1 MLIIENGQ
9 LMAQRKSL
17 TEAQV
22 AVLRWISDGCSDGVM
37 QDHHHRI
44 SAAALRNRGLVE
56 TRGRGPTWTA
66 TVTPAG
72 TAYLAKVDG
81 PEPPIPRQANISV
94 IDHVVDEVVAAGGTL
109 RIARTGYYDT
119 AADDYVRRAHLAE
132 RRGKVPKGK
141 LLVVRSDR
149 DEVEL
154 RLIDTDVEDQPAAEE
169 LLPVAVPERV
179 GRYHPAVRRF
189 REQRGDHE
197 VSREQLQRASLVLQA
212 VAAEARRRHWTVEP
226 SDGGL
231 TLHAHELT
239 CALGVRE
246 EGVRTRGPW
255 EEQVHQ
261 YRHVQGDESWWRD
274 RELPRGPYDEQA
286 TGKLS
291 LTLDCDGPRL
301 SGRQRTWSDRQS
313 WSLEER
319 LPHLFRELEERLV
332 EARRSVERERILAA
346 EAAERRRLDAE
357 AREEQ
362 WRRLMYTARQRLRRN
377 ELRQQLLAEVKAW
390 DEAKQIR
397 AYCDAMDA
405 AYPDEEATRA
415 WVAWARGHATERD
428 PLASSPA
435 LPAQREPSLDEV
447 QPYLPKGWDA
457 SGPPAPRPEWMFR

>member
-1 MLIIENGQ
+1 
-9 LMAQRKSL
+9 MAQRKTL

-22 AVLRWISDGCSDGVM
+22 AVLRWISDGCPEGVM

-44 SAAALRNRGLVE
+44 SAAALRSRGLVE
-56 TRGRGPTWTA
+56 TRGRGRSWTA

-72 TAYLAKVDG
+72 TAYLATVDG
-81 PEPPIPRQANISV
+81 PEPPIPRQAKISV
-94 IDHVVDEVVAAGGTL
+94 TDHVVDEVVAAGGTL

-149 DEVEL
+149 NEVEL
-154 RLIDTDVEDQPAAEE
+154 RLIDTDVEDQPATEE

-189 REQRGDHE
+189 REQCDDHE

-212 VAAEARRRHWTVEP
+212 VAAEAQRRDWTVEP

-231 TLHAHELT
+231 TLNVHELT
-239 CALGVRE
+239 CALRVRE

-261 YRHVQGDESWWRD
+261 YRHVRGDESWWRD
-274 RELPRGPYDEQA
+274 RELARGPYDEQA

-319 LPHLFRELEERLV
+319 LPHLFRELEERVV
-332 EARRSVERERILAA
+332 EAHRSVERERILAA

-357 AREEQ
+357 APEEQ
-362 WRRLMYTARQRLRRN
+362 RRDLMDAARRRLRQDGLRNR
-377 ELRQQLLAEVKAW
+377 LLAEIKAW
-390 DEAKQIR
+390 NEAEQIR
-397 AYCDAMDA
+397 AYCDAMEA
-405 AYPDEEATRA
+405 VYPEEDGVRE
-415 WVAWARGHATERD
+415 WLAWARRHAGERD
-428 PLASSPA
+428 PLACVPP
-435 LPAQREPSLDEV
+435 LPEQREPSPEEL
-447 QPYLPKGWDA
+447 QRYLPNGWDA
-457 SGPPAPRPEWMFR
+457 SGPPAPQPEWMFR

>member
-1 MLIIENGQ
+1 
-9 LMAQRKSL
+9 MAQRKTL

-22 AVLRWISDGCSDGVM
+22 AVLRWISDGCPDGVM
-37 QDHHHRI
+37 QDHLHRI

-81 PEPPIPRQANISV
+81 PEPPIPRQAHISV
-94 IDHVVDEVVAAGGTL
+94 NDQVVDEVVAAGGTL
-109 RIARTGYYDT
+109 RIARTGYYDS

-132 RRGKVPKGK
+132 RRGKVPKSK

-154 RLIDTDVEDQPAAEE
+154 RLIDTDVDDQPATEE
-169 LLPVAVPERV
+169 LLPVSVPERV

-189 REQRGDHE
+189 REQRDDHE
-197 VSREQLQRASLVLQA
+197 VSREQIQRASLVLQA
-212 VAAEARRRHWTVEP
+212 VAAEAQQRHWAVES

-231 TLHAHELT
+231 TLHVHELT
-239 CALGVRE
+239 CALRVRE
-246 EGVRTRGPW
+246 EGVRTRGLW
-255 EEQVHQ
+255 EEQVDR
-261 YRHVQGDESWWRD
+261 YGHVRGDESWWRD
-274 RELPRGPYDEQA
+274 REVPRGRYDERA

-319 LPHLFRELEERLV
+319 LPHLFRELEERV
-332 EARRSVERERILAA
+332 VKARRSVERARILAE

-362 WRRLMYTARQRLRRN
+362 WRRLMDTARRRLRQD
-377 ELRQQLLAEVKAW
+377 ELRNRLLAEIKAW

-397 AYCDAMDA
+397 AYCDAMEA
-405 AYPDEEATRA
+405 AYPEEDGVRE
-415 WVAWARGHATERD
+415 WVAWARGHAAGRD
-428 PLASSPA
+428 PLASVPT
-435 LPAQREPSLDEV
+435 LPEQRELSPEEL
-447 QPYLPKGWDA
+447 QRYLPKGWDA
-457 SGPPAPRPEWMFR
+457 SGPPAPQPEWMFR